1 MNSKSL
7 ILLVDDDPDDL
18 MLLKDAIDSLGGNYQ
33 FIEAYDGRSALN
45 LLRQSNLDGNLPVL
59 VVLDINMPILDGREM
74 LAIMKSDPELKELA
88 SVVFTT
94 SSNPGDINYCRQFN
108 VQLFTKPFNITML
121 KDVAS
126 QIISY
131 CKEN

>member
-1 MNSKSL
+1 MNRKPL

-18 MLLKDAIDSLGGNYQ
+18 MLLKDAIGSLEQDYQ

-45 LLRQSNLDGNLPVL
+45 LLRQSKLDGDLPCL

-74 LAIMKSDPELKELA
+74 LAIMKSDPDLKELA
-88 SVVFTT
+88 AVVFTT
-94 SSNPGDINYCRQFN
+94 SSNPSDINYCRQFN

-121 KDVAS
+121 KDVAV

-131 CKEN
+131 CRS